1 MKRPLERLSKAV
13 AGVRASMPGQVKGL
27 WTKAVRLAPPPPP
40 PPPVPKVSWLNR
52 QIHRLAA
59 SPKGRQLAAQASS
72 PKRKP
77 KPLKS
82 PARFK
87 GGASH
92 KARPKTPQGRIEAF
106 GWFLAAAVILA
117 WPREKPLIDLSKVS
131 PKALL
136 PQLKARL
143 AGRGAADPIT
153 AEAEVLAAE
162 ALEPGR
168 GRSARDPFHIP
179 LRGWKDIFWRTIREF
194 GADNIPQVAGGVAFF
209 GLLSIFP
216 AMGAFVSLYGLFSN
230 VQMAE
235 RQLNLLSG
243 VLPDAALQM
252 VGQQMMRLASTRHS
266 GLGVAFVVSLLAS
279 LWSANAGIKALFAG
293 LNIAFEETEKRNFL
307 KLNLVSL
314 TFTLGAQAFLA
325 IAFAAVVAAPVALAY
340 FGYTPGGFAVMNVL
354 RWPLLVLVAIGGI
367 TLLYRYGPSR
377 ERERW
382 HWVSWGSVFAAVL
395 WLAVSLLFSVYVA
408 HFGSYDRTYGSLGAA
423 VGFMSWLWISS
434 IAILFGAEL
443 NSEIEHQT
451 AHDTTSG
458 KPAPMG
464 QRGARMADTLGDI
477 RSSARPAS
485 PRARNVS
492 RGSPPRP

>member
-1 MKRPLERLSKAV
+1 MPSGVKKLLS
-13 AGVRASMPGQVKGL
+13 RA
-27 WTKAVRLAPPPPP
+27 APDGSPAPQ
-40 PPPVPKVSWLNR
+40 VSWLNR
-52 QIHRLAA
+52 QVQRLAA
-59 SPKGRQLAAQASS
+59 APKVQRPKAVQGRAKPASKSARSPKPTKRAAPSR
-72 PKRKP
+72 P
-77 KPLKS
+77 
-82 PARFK
+82 
-87 GGASH
+87 
-92 KARPKTPQGRIEAF
+92 RPKSSHGRIEAF

-117 WPREKPLIDLSKVS
+117 WPRERPLIDLSKVS

-136 PQLKARL
+136 RQLSARFEG
-143 AGRGAADPIT
+143 AGGPDPT
-153 AEAEVLAAE
+153 TMEAEILAAE
-162 ALEPGR
+162 ALEPGH
-168 GRSARDPFHIP
+168 GRAARDPFHIP
-179 LRGWKDIFWRTIREF
+179 LRGWQDILWRTIREF

-235 RQLNLLSG
+235 QQLSLLSG

-252 VGQQMMRLASTRHS
+252 VGEQMLRLASTRHS
-266 GLGVAFVVSLLAS
+266 GLGLAFAISLLAS
-279 LWSANAGIKALFAG
+279 LWSANAGIKALFSG

-314 TFTLGAQAFLA
+314 SFTLGALMFLSV
-325 IAFAAVVAAPVALAY
+325 AFAAMVAVPIALAY
-340 FGYTPGGFAVMNVL
+340 LGYTPGGFAVMSVL
-354 RWPLLVLVAIGGI
+354 RWPLLVVVAVAGI

-377 ERERW
+377 RREHWR
-382 HWVSWGSVFAAVL
+382 WVSWGSVFAAVL

-451 AHDTTSG
+451 AFDTTVGS
-458 KPAPMG
+458 PAPMG
-464 QRGARMADTLGDI
+464 RRGAHMADTLGDI
-477 RSSARPAS
+477 RRKPKRQ
-485 PRARNVS
+485 PKV
-492 RGSPPRP
+492 

>member
-1 MKRPLERLSKAV
+1 MPAEVKR
-13 AGVRASMPGQVKGL
+13 L
-27 WTKAVRLAPPPPP
+27 WTKAVRQAAPPPPP
-40 PPPVPKVSWLNR
+40 PKVSWLNR
-52 QIHRLAA
+52 QVHRFAT
-59 SPKGRQLAAQASS
+59 SPTGRKVAAQDSS
-72 PKRKP
+72 PKRNP

-82 PARFK
+82 PAPSK
-87 GGASH
+87 GGAPH
-92 KARPKTPQGRIEAF
+92 KARAKVPHGRIEAL

-117 WPREKPLIDLSKVS
+117 WPREKPLIDLSKAS

-136 PQLKARL
+136 RQVKVRL
-143 AGRGAADPIT
+143 AGLGAGEPIT
-153 AEAEVLAAE
+153 VESEVLAAE

-168 GRSARDPFHIP
+168 GRSAHDPFHIP
-179 LRGWKDIFWRTIREF
+179 LRGWQDIFWRTVREF

-243 VLPDAALQM
+243 ILPDAALQM
-252 VGQQMMRLASTRHS
+252 VGEQMLRLASARHS
-266 GLGVAFVVSLLAS
+266 GLGVAFVISLLAS
-279 LWSANAGIKALFAG
+279 LWSANAGIKALFSG

-314 TFTLGAQAFLA
+314 SFTLGAQAFLA
-325 IAFAAVVAAPVALAY
+325 IAFAAVVAAPVALASL
-340 FGYTPGGFAVMNVL
+340 GYTPGGFAIMNVL
-354 RWPLLVLVAIGGI
+354 RWPLLLLVAIVGI

-377 ERERW
+377 QRERW
-382 HWVSWGSVFAAVL
+382 QWVSWGSVFAAVL

-423 VGFMSWLWISS
+423 IGFMSWLWISS

-443 NSEIEHQT
+443 NSELEHQT
-451 AHDTTSG
+451 ARDTTTG
-458 KPAPMG
+458 APAPMG
-464 QRGARMADTLGDI
+464 RRGARMADTLGDI
-477 RSSARPAS
+477 RQKPKSRPK
-485 PRARNVS
+485 V
-492 RGSPPRP
+492 

>member
-1 MKRPLERLSKAV
+1 MKRPLERLAKAV
-13 AGVRASMPGQVKGL
+13 AGVAASAPAQVKNL
-27 WTKAVRLAPPPPP
+27 WTKAARPAPAAPKTPSKPSKSKAPSKTRLPSRSR
-40 PPPVPKVSWLNR
+40 PKV
-52 QIHRLAA
+52 
-59 SPKGRQLAAQASS
+59 
-72 PKRKP
+72 
-77 KPLKS
+77 
-82 PARFK
+82 
-87 GGASH
+87 
-92 KARPKTPQGRIEAF
+92 PQGRIEAL

-117 WPREKPLIDLSKVS
+117 WPREKPLIDLSKAS

-136 PQLKARL
+136 RRLAARL
-143 AGRGAADPIT
+143 DGAGGAEPST
-153 AEAEVLAAE
+153 VEAEISAAE
-162 ALEPGR
+162 AREPGR
-168 GRSARDPFHIP
+168 GRSARDPFQIP
-179 LRGWKDIFWRTIREF
+179 LRGWQDIFWRTIREF

-235 RQLNLLSG
+235 QQLDLLSG

-252 VGQQMMRLASTRHS
+252 VGEQMMRLASTRHS
-266 GLGVAFVVSLLAS
+266 GLGVAFVISLLAS

-314 TFTLGAQAFLA
+314 SFTLGAQAFLA
-325 IAFAAVVAAPVALAY
+325 LAFAAVVAAPVALAY
-340 FGYTPGGFAVMNVL
+340 FGYTPGGFAIMNVL

-382 HWVSWGSVFAAVL
+382 QWVSWGSVFAAVL

-458 KPAPMG
+458 KPSPMG
-464 QRGARMADTLGDI
+464 QRGAHMADTLGDVRPSKAKGQPI

-485 PRARNVS
+485 PRGRSAS
-492 RGSPPRP
+492 GGSLPRP

>member
-13 AGVRASMPGQVKGL
+13 AAVRASAPAQVKKL
-27 WTKAVRLAPPPPP
+27 WTKALPP
-40 PPPVPKVSWLNR
+40 
-52 QIHRLAA
+52 A
-59 SPKGRQLAAQASS
+59 
-72 PKRKP
+72 
-77 KPLKS
+77 
-82 PARFK
+82 
-87 GGASH
+87 
-92 KARPKTPQGRIEAF
+92 PKTPSKASKTRPPSKTKAPSRLRPRAPHGRIEAL

-117 WPREKPLIDLSKVS
+117 WPRSRPLIDLSKLS
-131 PKALL
+131 PDALL
-136 PQLKARL
+136 RKLAARL
-143 AGRGAADPIT
+143 DGPIT
-153 AEAEVLAAE
+153 MEAEILAAE
-162 ALEPGR
+162 AMEPGH
-168 GRSARDPFHIP
+168 GRAARDPSRIP
-179 LRGWKDIFWRTIREF
+179 LRGWQDIFWRTLREF

-235 RQLNLLSG
+235 HQLNLLSG

-252 VGQQMMRLASTRHS
+252 VGEQMLRLASTRHS
-266 GLGVAFVVSLLAS
+266 GLGVAFAVSLLAS

-314 TFTLGAQAFLA
+314 TFTLGALAFLA
-325 IAFAAVVAAPVALAY
+325 LAFTAMVAAPIALAY
-340 FGYTPGGFAVMNVL
+340 FGYTPGGFAAMNVL

-377 ERERW
+377 QRERW
-382 HWVSWGSVFAAVL
+382 RWVSWGSVFAAVL
-395 WLAVSLLFSVYVA
+395 WLVVSILFSVYVA

-451 AHDTTSG
+451 AHDTTTG
-458 KPAPMG
+458 APAPMG
-464 QRGARMADTLGDI
+464 QRGAHMADTLGDI
-477 RSSARPAS
+477 RPSKSKGQKIRSSARPVS
-485 PRARNVS
+485 PRAHNVS
-492 RGSPPRP
+492 KGSPPRP

>member
-1 MKRPLERLSKAV
+1 MGRKMTPPPERLSKAL
-13 AGVRASMPGQVKGL
+13 AAVRASLPAQVKRL
-27 WTKAVRLAPPPPP
+27 WSAPPPPLP
-40 PPPVPKVSWLNR
+40 PPPKRSWVSTVADT
-52 QIHRLAA
+52 IPA
-59 SPKGRQLAAQASS
+59 
-72 PKRKP
+72 PKRPSKALTSSKRP
-77 KPLKS
+77 R
-82 PARFK
+82 ARAPSTSRAK
-87 GGASH
+87 V
-92 KARPKTPQGRIEAF
+92 PQGRIEAL

-117 WPREKPLIDLSKVS
+117 WPRERPLIDLSKLS
-131 PKALL
+131 PRDLL
-136 PQLKARL
+136 RQLTARL
-143 AGRGAADPIT
+143 EGWGRAGSIPM
-153 AEAEVLAAE
+153 EAEILAAE
-162 ALEPGR
+162 AMEPGR
-168 GRSARDPFHIP
+168 GRSARNPFNIP
-179 LRGWKDIFWRTIREF
+179 LRGWRDIFWRTLREF

-235 RQLNLLSG
+235 RQLSLLSG

-252 VGQQMMRLASTRHS
+252 VGEQMLRLASARHS
-266 GLGVAFVVSLLAS
+266 GLGVAFAVSLLAS

-314 TFTLGAQAFLA
+314 TFTLGALIFLTLG
-325 IAFAAVVAAPVALAY
+325 FGAVVAAPVALAY
-340 FGYTPGGFAVMNVL
+340 LGYTPGGFAIMSVL
-354 RWPLLVLVAIGGI
+354 RWPLLLLVAIVGV

-377 ERERW
+377 HRERW
-382 HWVSWGSVFAAVL
+382 PWVSWGSVFAAML

-451 AHDTTSG
+451 AYDTTTG
-458 KPAPMG
+458 APAPMG
-464 QRGARMADTLGDI
+464 RRGAHMADTLGEV
-477 RSSARPAS
+477 RKS
-485 PRARNVS
+485 PK
-492 RGSPPRP
+492 RGPKV

>member
-1 MKRPLERLSKAV
+1 MKRRLERLSKAV
-13 AGVRASMPGQVKGL
+13 AAVQASAPALVKTL
-27 WTKAVRLAPPPPP
+27 WTKAAAAPKTA
-40 PPPVPKVSWLNR
+40 PKSSKSR
-52 QIHRLAA
+52 SPSKA
-59 SPKGRQLAAQASS
+59 SAPSRSRAN
-72 PKRKP
+72 
-77 KPLKS
+77 
-82 PARFK
+82 
-87 GGASH
+87 ASH
-92 KARPKTPQGRIEAF
+92 GRIEAL

-117 WPREKPLIDLSKVS
+117 WPRERPLVDLSKVS

-136 PQLKARL
+136 RRFAPRL
-143 AGRGAADPIT
+143 DGAASAQPIT
-153 AEAEVLAAE
+153 LEAQISAAE
-162 ALEPGR
+162 ALEPGH

-179 LRGWKDIFWRTIREF
+179 LRGWQDILWRTIREF
-194 GADNIPQVAGGVAFF
+194 SSDNIPQVAGGVAFF

-235 RQLNLLSG
+235 RQLDLLSG

-252 VGQQMMRLASTRHS
+252 VGEQMLRLASTRHS
-266 GLGVAFVVSLLAS
+266 GLGVAFVISLLAS

-293 LNIAFEETEKRNFL
+293 LNIVFEETEKRNFL

-314 TFTLGAQAFLA
+314 TFTLGALAFLA
-325 IAFAAVVAAPVALAY
+325 IGFAAMVAAPIALAY
-340 FGYTPGGFAVMNVL
+340 LGYTPRGFAAMNVL

-377 ERERW
+377 RRERW
-382 HWVSWGSVFAAVL
+382 QWVSWGSVFAAVL
-395 WLAVSLLFSVYVA
+395 WLGVSLLFSIYVA

-458 KPAPMG
+458 QPAPMG
-464 QRGARMADTLGDI
+464 QRGAHMADTLGEIRPSKRQPPKDKRETI

-485 PRARNVS
+485 PRAHS
-492 RGSPPRP
+492 ASKGSPPRP

>member
-1 MKRPLERLSKAV
+1 
-13 AGVRASMPGQVKGL
+13 
-27 WTKAVRLAPPPPP
+27 
-40 PPPVPKVSWLNR
+40 
-52 QIHRLAA
+52 
-59 SPKGRQLAAQASS
+59 
-72 PKRKP
+72 
-77 KPLKS
+77 
-82 PARFK
+82 
-87 GGASH
+87 
-92 KARPKTPQGRIEAF
+92 
-106 GWFLAAAVILA
+106 VILA
-117 WPREKPLIDLSKVS
+117 WPRERPLIDLSKVS

-136 PQLKARL
+136 RRLNARRVGPDGPE
-143 AGRGAADPIT
+143 ATGV
-153 AEAEVLAAE
+153 EAEILAAE
-162 ALEPGR
+162 ALEPGH
-168 GRSARDPFHIP
+168 GRAARDPFQIP
-179 LRGWKDIFWRTIREF
+179 LRGWQDIFWRTVREF

-235 RQLNLLSG
+235 QQLNLLSG

-252 VGQQMMRLASTRHS
+252 VGEQMLRLASTRHS
-266 GLGVAFVVSLLAS
+266 GLGFAFAVSLLAS
-279 LWSANAGIKALFAG
+279 LWSANAGIKALFSG

-314 TFTLGAQAFLA
+314 SFTIGALVFLT
-325 IAFAAVVAAPVALAY
+325 IAFAAVVAVPIALAY
-340 FGYTPGGFAVMNVL
+340 LGYTPGGFAVMNVL
-354 RWPLLVLVAIGGI
+354 RWPLLLLVAVGGI

-377 ERERW
+377 QRERW
-382 HWVSWGSVFAAVL
+382 PWVSWGSVFAAVL

-451 AHDTTSG
+451 AHDTTTG
-458 KPAPMG
+458 LAAPMG
-464 QRGARMADTLGDI
+464 QRGAHMADTLGEI
-477 RSSARPAS
+477 RSSKGKGSQVKSSARPAS
-485 PRARNVS
+485 PRAHSAS

>member
-1 MKRPLERLSKAV
+1 LTSSKRP
-13 AGVRASMPGQVKGL
+13 RA
-27 WTKAVRLAPPPPP
+27 RAPSTSRA
-40 PPPVPKVSWLNR
+40 KV
-52 QIHRLAA
+52 
-59 SPKGRQLAAQASS
+59 
-72 PKRKP
+72 
-77 KPLKS
+77 
-82 PARFK
+82 
-87 GGASH
+87 
-92 KARPKTPQGRIEAF
+92 PQGRIEAL

-117 WPREKPLIDLSKVS
+117 WPRERPLIDLSKLS
-131 PKALL
+131 PRDLL
-136 PQLKARL
+136 RQLTARL
-143 AGRGAADPIT
+143 EGWGRAGSIPM
-153 AEAEVLAAE
+153 EAEILAAE
-162 ALEPGR
+162 AMEPGR
-168 GRSARDPFHIP
+168 GRSARNPFNIP
-179 LRGWKDIFWRTIREF
+179 LRGWRDIFWRTLREF

-235 RQLNLLSG
+235 RQLSLLSG

-252 VGQQMMRLASTRHS
+252 VGEQMLRLASARHS
-266 GLGVAFVVSLLAS
+266 GLGVAFAVSLLAS

-314 TFTLGAQAFLA
+314 TFTLGALIFLTLG
-325 IAFAAVVAAPVALAY
+325 FGAVVAAPVALAY
-340 FGYTPGGFAVMNVL
+340 LGYTPGGFAIMSVL
-354 RWPLLVLVAIGGI
+354 RWPLLLLVAIVGV

-377 ERERW
+377 HRERW
-382 HWVSWGSVFAAVL
+382 PWVSWGSVFAAML

-451 AHDTTSG
+451 AYDTTTG
-458 KPAPMG
+458 APAPMG
-464 QRGARMADTLGDI
+464 RRGAHMADTLGEV
-477 RSSARPAS
+477 RKS
-485 PRARNVS
+485 PK
-492 RGSPPRP
+492 RGPKV

>member
-1 MKRPLERLSKAV
+1 MTPPLERLSKAIV
-13 AGVRASMPGQVKGL
+13 ALQSAISAKVKRPHARAAAHPQKTRKSRKSL
-27 WTKAVRLAPPPPP
+27 
-40 PPPVPKVSWLNR
+40 PKSA
-52 QIHRLAA
+52 H
-59 SPKGRQLAAQASS
+59 
-72 PKRKP
+72 
-77 KPLKS
+77 
-82 PARFK
+82 
-87 GGASH
+87 
-92 KARPKTPQGRIEAF
+92 GRIEAL

-117 WPREKPLIDLSKVS
+117 WPRDRPLIDGSKLS
-131 PKALL
+131 PKRLL
-136 PQLKARL
+136 GRL
-143 AGRGAADPIT
+143 RRAPPT

-162 ALEPGR
+162 AFEPGHGR
-168 GRSARDPFHIP
+168 GARDPFQIP
-179 LRGWKDIFWRTIREF
+179 LLGWRDIFWRTIREF

-235 RQLNLLSG
+235 RQLDLLSG
-243 VLPDAALQM
+243 ILPDAALQM

-266 GLGVAFVVSLLAS
+266 GLGVAFGVSLLAS
-279 LWSANAGIKALFAG
+279 LWSANAGIKALFSG

-314 TFTLGAQAFLA
+314 SFTLGAQAFLA
-325 IAFAAVVAAPVALAY
+325 LAFAAMVAAPVALAY
-340 FGYTPGGFAVMNVL
+340 LGYTPGGFAVMNVL
-354 RWPLLVLVAIGGI
+354 RWPLLLLVAIGGI

-382 HWVSWGSVFAAVL
+382 PWVSWGSVFAAVL

-408 HFGSYDRTYGSLGAA
+408 HFGSYDRTYGSLGAV

-451 AHDTTSG
+451 AQDTTTG
-458 KPAPMG
+458 APAPMG

-477 RSSARPAS
+477 RQKPKSRPK
-485 PRARNVS
+485 V
-492 RGSPPRP
+492 